1 MGSING
7 DINVSGTNILRYYY
21 AGDPNIGNTKSGNGT
36 VIYEAASGNRTFNPV
51 FWQCDQ
57 RKLQRLDALTAGVRL
72 HCADGNG
79 GYSIGNGG
87 SILVP
92 DLAQVW
98 LDRSATVYNQEF
110 YLAGNG
116 YTGDATLPGAM
127 RIFGCTVSGP
137 RSSPR

>member
-1 MGSING
+1 MKNPIPRSALEHHIAFVGKTGSG
-7 DINVSGTNILRYYY
+7 KTGS
-21 AGDPNIGNTKSGNGT
+21 AKSGNGT
-36 VIYEAASGNRTFNPV
+36 VIYEAASGNRTFNLLGNV
-51 FWQCDQ
+51 TNVNFSGSN
-57 RKLQRLDALTAGVRL
+57 ALTAGVRL

-116 YTGDATLPGAM
+116 YVVCGGQ
-127 RIFGCTVSGP
+127 
-137 RSSPR
+137 